1 MKEQEPEV
9 FSVSDGD
16 ASCWL
21 EQQSSVMLKAVTRQG
36 DPVELD
42 KSEAIEL
49 AHALLRAA
57 ERIV

>member
-1 MKEQEPEV
+1 MKEQEAQA
-9 FSVSDGD
+9 FKISDGD
-16 ASCWL
+16 AYCWL
-21 EQQSSVMLKAVTRQG
+21 EQQSSVMLKAVTKQG
-36 DPVELD
+36 DPVELT